1 MHDKFKQ
8 LLKGGL
14 YVSEFVKYYIFTFIT
29 LLILCYP
36 QNAMN
41 YAVSGMALCSE
52 VLIPSLFP
60 FFVCSGLLIYSGFC
74 ESLSTLFGKVMR
86 PLFNINGS
94 GAAAFILG
102 IISGYPLGAQTA
114 LKLYENKSVSKTE
127 CERLLAFCN
136 NSGPLFILGSVGI
149 AIYHSPKV
157 GVMLYTAHI
166 AAAITVGVLFR
177 FYRREGGDN
186 FKTGQEKKTKSVGEI
201 FANALSGS
209 ISSILTVCG
218 AVVFF
223 SVVANLVADLLPDG
237 MIRTVFVA
245 LSELTSGI
253 KGISALELA
262 MGTKLM
268 LSSAA
273 AGFAGFCVHL
283 QVMSVAAGKGVSL
296 KPYIIGKVIH
306 AFLSAAYTAILLK
319 LFPVTQTVFARGDS
333 LSGAFF
339 AASVFTILCASVL
352 TIVAGV
358 TLVVASKKQ
367 KNPL

>member
-1 MHDKFKQ
+1 MR
-8 LLKGGL
+8 
-14 YVSEFVKYYIFTFIT
+14 EFVKYYIFTFIT

-41 YAVSGMALCSE
+41 YATSGMTLCVE

-74 ESLSTLFGKVMR
+74 ESLAKLFGKVML
-86 PLFNINGS
+86 PLFKINGS

-136 NSGPLFILGSVGI
+136 NSGPLFILGSVGV
-149 AIYHSPKV
+149 AIYHSPRV
-157 GVMLYTAHI
+157 GMMLYLSHI
-166 AAAITVGVLFR
+166 AAAVTVGIIFR
-177 FYRREGGDN
+177 FYKCGEREIGEIRN
-186 FKTGQEKKTKSVGEI
+186 EKEAKSMGEI
-201 FANALSGS
+201 FSLALSGS
-209 ISSILTVCG
+209 IKSILTVCG

-237 MIRTVFVA
+237 IIRTVFVA
-245 LSELTSGI
+245 LSELTTGI
-253 KGISALELA
+253 RGISQMSVAT
-262 MGTKLM
+262 GTKLI

-283 QVMSVAAGKGVSL
+283 QVMSVAAGKKVSL
-296 KPYIIGKVIH
+296 VPYIAGKVMHSI
-306 AFLSAAYTAILLK
+306 LAAVYTAIMLRF
-319 LFPVTQTVFARGDS
+319 FPVTAPVFARGDS

-339 AASVFTILCASVL
+339 AASLFTAMCAFILSVL
-352 TIVAGV
+352 AGI
-358 TLVVASKKQ
+358 TLILVKRKQ
-367 KNPL
+367 KNSL